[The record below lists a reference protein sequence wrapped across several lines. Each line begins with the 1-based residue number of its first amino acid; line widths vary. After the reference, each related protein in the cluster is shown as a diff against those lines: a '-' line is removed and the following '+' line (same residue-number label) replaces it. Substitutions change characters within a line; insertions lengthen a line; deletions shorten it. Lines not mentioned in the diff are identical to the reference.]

1 MKQGS
6 HTIKKD
12 GARGTKLCVS
22 TGLDNS
28 SAGQTGTSSLKPK
41 MGGGRDSLSHSISG
55 ASVAK
60 QG

>member
-1 MKQGS
+1 MKKGS
-6 HTIKKD
+6 HTVVKD
-12 GARGTKLCVS
+12 GARGTKLCRS

-28 SAGQTGTSSLKPK
+28 SAGQTGTSSLNPK

-55 ASVAK
+55 GSVAK